1 MTVKPRCPIGGRPG
15 PRRPA
20 GDLATA
26 KKPAG
31 RPQGEPSTIV
41 NVRLPLT
48 LVAELDR
55 YLDRLEG
62 QTGLGPTA
70 GMITR
75 CALALFLASHAAEAP
90 RSGKVE
96 GGIVADNRDCRAEQE
111 EVWTIVAHKQRA
123 RGGRAGPKGGLQKRE
138 SHYL

>member
-1 MTVKPRCPIGGRPG
+1 MTVKPRRPMDGRPE
-15 PRRPA
+15 PRQQA
-20 GDLATA
+20 GDSAIA

-62 QTGLGPTA
+62 QTGLKA
-70 GMITR
+70 NRGMIAR
-75 CALALFLASHAAEAP
+75 RALGLFLASHASEDL
-90 RSGKVE
+90 SG
-96 GGIVADNRDCRAEQE
+96 G
-111 EVWTIVAHKQRA
+111 
-123 RGGRAGPKGGLQKRE
+123 QK
-138 SHYL
+138 